1 LSFFLTIFT
10 PFSPA
15 LPLRGGTARTTE
27 LVTGGGGDANLD
39 TGGNG
44 GLVLGIEAVVCAALT
59 GAFDADCG

>member
-15 LPLRGGTARTTE
+15 LLLRDGTARTTE
-27 LVTGGGGDANLD
+27 LVTGVGGDGSLD
-39 TGGNG
+39 TS
-44 GLVLGIEAVVCAALT
+44 GIGTVVGATLT